1 MINLIPDQGRLTA
14 RCDCGQ
20 VQEYHKLET
29 AAKMVGLYPESLR
42 RAYRYKLGEHGT
54 KLPVGLYFTAED
66 LGKLGYP
73 LEQEVVNV

>member
-1 MINLIPDQGRLTA
+1 MINLIPDRGRLTA

-20 VQEYHKLET
+20 VREYHKLET

-42 RAYRYKLGEHGT
+42 RAYRYNLGEHGT
-54 KLPVGLYFTAED
+54 KFEVGLFFTAED

-73 LEQEVVNV
+73 LEQEVANV